1 MRLLLVL
8 FRLAA
13 FEEEEDDECLDP
25 LEDEDEDDEVEDE
38 DEDTDDEDKCFSS
51 DLTLLMFINN

>member
-13 FEEEEDDECLDP
+13 FEEEDECLDP

-51 DLTLLMFINN
+51 DLMLLIFINN

>member
-13 FEEEEDDECLDP
+13 FEEEEDECLDP

-51 DLTLLMFINN
+51 DLMLLIFINN